1 MFTKGSRYRKLSEV
15 TAPDARGRVLR
26 SIALRPLRKTT
37 GVLLHTLQ
45 EGERLDQLAERYFG
59 QPRKWWQI
67 CDANPE
73 FLSPLALLGQEPI
86 SAASF
91 ALAAAPLGNLP
102 SELAGELENDTPSD
116 LLHQACIDLGVVLS
130 ESATITR
137 EDQRGRWRIA
147 DEPAG
152 SYLVA
157 DVGDGLAVYPE
168 QFPWAALLA
177 LLEATVGVEQIAV
190 TDDLQTEVEP
200 WDAALVAVD
209 RHIRSVRVTFN
220 RMNVSAEQLAEAMST
235 QIPGLVAGR
244 PEQISRVGKQIAI
257 PSDLPV

>member
-1 MFTKGSRYRKLSEV
+1 MFTKGSRYRKLPEV
-15 TAPDARGRVLR
+15 TASDARGRVLR
-26 SIALRPLRKTT
+26 SIALRPLPRTE
-37 GVLLHTLQ
+37 GALLHTVRQ
-45 EGERLDQLAERYFG
+45 GERHDLLANRYFR

-86 SAASF
+86 SVATF
-91 ALAAAPLGNLP
+91 ALAAAPLGSLP
-102 SELAGELENDTPSD
+102 SELAGELEHDTPSE
-116 LLHQACIDLGVVLS
+116 LLRQACIDLGVVLS
-130 ESATITR
+130 ESATLTR
-137 EDQRGRWRIA
+137 HDQRGRWWIA

-157 DVGDGLAVYPE
+157 DVSDGLDVYLE

-177 LLEATVGVEQIAV
+177 LLEATVGVEQIMV
-190 TDDLQTEVEP
+190 TDELQTEVES
-200 WDAALVAVD
+200 WDAALIAID
-209 RHIRSVRVTFN
+209 RHIRSVQVTFN
-220 RMNVSAEQLAEAMST
+220 RMNVTAEQLAEAMNT